1 MNLKRTTTIVV
12 VGAAIGAWLAGAATT
27 NRPILP
33 APIDRPAPIE
43 LRGAELAS
51 EIARL
56 QERLRPTSSPR
67 QPGRNLFVYR
77 APAPHAPQ
85 PAVAPAPVALPT
97 PAAPLTPAL
106 PSLKLAGIAE
116 DEGADGPIRT
126 AIISGEGQLYMV
138 KEGEAVTPRYRV
150 TKIAAEVVELV
161 DVGDNTIRRLA
172 LR

>member
-27 NRPILP
+27 NRPIPP
-33 APIDRPAPIE
+33 APIDRPAAIE

-77 APAPHAPQ
+77 APAERAPR
-85 PAVAPAPVALPT
+85 PAFAPVPLPA
-97 PAAPLTPAL
+97 PAAPLTPAV

>member
-12 VGAAIGAWLAGAATT
+12 VAAAIGAWLAGAATT
-27 NRPILP
+27 TRPIP
-33 APIDRPAPIE
+33 AAPIDRPAAIE

-77 APAPHAPQ
+77 AAAPRAPL
-85 PAVAPAPVALPT
+85 PTLAPAPLP
-97 PAAPLTPAL
+97 APTRPLPPTL

-116 DEGADGPIRT
+116 DDGADGPIRT

-138 KEGEAVTPRYRV
+138 KEGEAVTARYRV
-150 TKIAAEVVELV
+150 SKIAADVVELV
-161 DVGDNTIRRLA
+161 DSGDNSVRRLA